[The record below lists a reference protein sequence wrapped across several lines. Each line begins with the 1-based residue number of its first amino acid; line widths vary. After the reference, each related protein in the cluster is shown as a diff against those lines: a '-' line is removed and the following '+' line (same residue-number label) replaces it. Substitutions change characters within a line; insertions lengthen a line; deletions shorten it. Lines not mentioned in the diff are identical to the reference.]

1 MLDLRQVG
9 FAHPDAALLIAEVQ
23 AEYVVRYGSPDQ
35 TPIDPTVFDAPAGA
49 FYVGYLDSVPVATG
63 GWRFRPDVTALGGS
77 VAAEIKR
84 MYVAPAARRTG
95 LARVVLAHL
104 ESTALEA
111 GADVMVLETGLRQP
125 EAIDL
130 YLSCGYEPI
139 EGFGYYKDYP
149 NVRYYGRRLST

>member
-1 MLDLRQVG
+1 
-9 FAHPDAALLIAEVQ
+9 
-23 AEYVVRYGSPDQ
+23 
-35 TPIDPTVFDAPAGA
+35 
-49 FYVGYLDSVPVATG
+49 
-63 GWRFRPDVTALGGS
+63 RPDVTALGGS

-104 ESTALEA
+104 EDTARAA
-111 GADVMVLETGLRQP
+111 GADVMVLETGLAQP

-130 YLSCGYEPI
+130 YVSSGYAPI

-149 NVRYYGRRLST
+149 KVRYYGRHLPA